1 VRYSTKADY
10 QPFSEGYWADEKRR
24 TFPLQNTYAEVG
36 RNKKELKAQT
46 TLIPVPLFLNLAS
59 DGQDLANGS
68 IFSLHYNMHLGP
80 GRSCSGACPTRRRCV
95 KCEPTR

>member
-46 TLIPVPLFLNLAS
+46 TLIPVPLFLTNARLAKRP
-59 DGQDLANGS
+59 DV
-68 IFSLHYNMHLGP
+68 LG
-80 GRSCSGACPTRRRCV
+80 RRREAV
-95 KCEPTR
+95 DHPFGMIKEVRGPESGHPLDTQ